1 VDASRRGKME
11 KPKAI
16 LFDFADTI
24 FHETKLD
31 WDKGNLWLFNNAIN
45 PNKVT
50 FEEFNEHK
58 ERIYSDIRPKR
69 MSSLIEHSWAAAIR
83 LIFESLRMI
92 VKTDTSTEI
101 EYFKKVVEEYLAPG
115 ITNIL
120 ETIENYNIRTG
131 IVSNNTFCGKTLE
144 KELETYGIRKYFEF
158 VISSADYGI
167 RKPHPFIFEL
177 ARGKLGLKS
186 NEIWFI
192 GDNRE
197 NDYIASKNVGM
208 IPFLYTGSTNRTED
222 IIENVIQSWDELET
236 ILKRIENNR

>member
-1 VDASRRGKME
+1 MK

-31 WDKGNLWLFNNAIN
+31 WDRGNLWLFNNAIN
-45 PNKVT
+45 PKKVT

-58 ERIYSDIRPKR
+58 EKIYSDIRPKR
-69 MSSLIEHSWAAAIR
+69 MSSLIEHSWVSAIK
-83 LIFESLRMI
+83 LIFESLQMKVETNNSI
-92 VKTDTSTEI
+92 EI

-115 ITNIL
+115 IINIL
-120 ETIENYNIRTG
+120 NTIKSKNIRVG
-131 IVSNNTFCGKTLE
+131 IISNNTFSGKTLE
-144 KELETYGIRKYFEF
+144 YELESHGISKYFEF

-177 ARGKLGLKS
+177 AIGKLGLKS
-186 NEIWFI
+186 NDIWFI

-197 NDYIASKNVGM
+197 NDYMASKNVGM
-208 IPFLYTGSTNRTED
+208 IPFLYTGNTNRSED
-222 IIENVIQSWDELET
+222 IKENIIHSWNELELL
-236 ILKRIENNR
+236 LK

>member
-1 VDASRRGKME
+1 MK

-31 WDKGNLWLFNNAIN
+31 WDRGNLWLFNNAIN
-45 PNKVT
+45 LQKVT
-50 FEEFNEHK
+50 FKEFNEHK
-58 ERIYSDIRPKR
+58 EKIYSDIRPKR
-69 MSSLIEHSWAAAIR
+69 MSSLIEHSWVSSIR
-83 LIFESLRMI
+83 LIFESLQMKVETNNSI
-92 VKTDTSTEI
+92 EI

-115 ITNIL
+115 IKNTL
-120 ETIENYNIRTG
+120 DTIKSKNIRAG

-144 KELETYGIRKYFEF
+144 NELESHGISKYFEF

-197 NDYIASKNVGM
+197 NDYMASKNVGM
-208 IPFLYTGSTNRTED
+208 IPFLYTGNTNRSED
-222 IIENVIQSWDELET
+222 IKENIIHSWDELEVL
-236 ILKRIENNR
+236 LK